1 LARYLPLHDELLG
14 APDLERGVIDFA
26 RESFARIVRSGVLA
40 LEPEAQPMG
49 ETDEGD
55 VTLERGF
62 GGWNR
67 GESGGERLVAVLALL
82 NGPAANPC

>member
-1 LARYLPLHDELLG
+1 VSEFSGAVSALTEQGFENWQGRALARYLPLHDELLG

-49 ETDEGD
+49 ETDEG
-55 VTLERGF
+55 
-62 GGWNR
+62 
-67 GESGGERLVAVLALL
+67 
-82 NGPAANPC
+82 